1 MGYEGGM
8 HGLAYIEPLP
18 TRMTLGATVGAEG
31 EETDVV
37 ASGLDCLM
45 GKAEHAM
52 EGTHWLRP

>member
-1 MGYEGGM
+1 M